1 MFDIPWYVFALLSA
15 FFVALASVIEKK
27 VLVHDEPMHFS
38 LSAVVILGILSLPF
52 LFFIPWNNLTLEM
65 LGTIYLISI
74 LAFVAFAL
82 VAYSLKRLEA
92 GEQSLILATTPVVN
106 AFFAYVA
113 IAEELTR
120 YAFLGLCLI
129 VAGLIVLEL
138 PRLKGRTSTLKAKFA
153 PIGLSFLAVCVYA
166 GSAVL
171 DRVVLKTHLV
181 SAFDFI
187 MLTQSFMLLNV
198 LVIYGVQGK
207 ITKDILT
214 SFFKK
219 PFHLAFFSLSMLM
232 SRLLYAQSVSM
243 AYVALTAVLKR
254 TGALMTIFMARSYL
268 HEKHLGHKLLAGAIV
283 ILGVL
288 LVIL

>member
-15 FFVALASVIEKK
+15 FFVALAAVIEKK
-27 VLVHDEPMHFS
+27 VLIHDEPLHFS
-38 LSAVVILGILSLPF
+38 HSAVIILGLLSLPF
-52 LFFIPWNNLTLEM
+52 LVFVPWKELTLEM
-65 LGTIYLISI
+65 VGMVYLISI

-106 AFFAYVA
+106 AFLAYL
-113 IAEELTR
+113 IISEELTQ

-129 VAGLIVLEL
+129 VAGLVVLEL
-138 PRLKGRTSTLKAKFA
+138 PRLQGSAVSLHKKLI
-153 PIGLSFLAVCVYA
+153 PIGISFLAVVVYA
-166 GSAVL
+166 ASAVL
-171 DRVVLKTHLV
+171 DRIVLKTHVL

-187 MLTQSFMLLNV
+187 MMTQSFMLLNV
-198 LVIYGVQGK
+198 VVVYGAQGK
-207 ITKDILT
+207 INKELLS
-214 SFFKK
+214 SFFKQ
-219 PFHLAFFSLSMLM
+219 PLSLAYFSLSMLM

-283 ILGVL
+283 LLGVI